1 MTAQTLVVV
10 LAVTSGM
17 MSGRGRGCEW
27 AVDAKDV
34 DGRGGEALHHAYDG
48 QRGQTDQD
56 HSSRSEFLRLLVEGS
71 AVCQSI

>member
-1 MTAQTLVVV
+1 MRV
-10 LAVTSGM
+10 
-17 MSGRGRGCEW
+17 GR
-27 AVDAKDV
+27 DAKDV

-71 AVCQSI
+71 AACQSI